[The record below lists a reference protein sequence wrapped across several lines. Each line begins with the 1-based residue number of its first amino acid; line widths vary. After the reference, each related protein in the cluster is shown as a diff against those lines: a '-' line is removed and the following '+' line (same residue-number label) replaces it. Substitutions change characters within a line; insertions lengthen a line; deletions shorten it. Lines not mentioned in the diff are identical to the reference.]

1 MKNWQHMIM
10 LTIAA
15 IFYTGCSLCTPQI
28 KTVYV
33 EPKPF
38 KFTPI
43 DVNLS
48 EIKMVEKIN
57 LDGKLWFSDDSN
69 GSVCMDVDTWL
80 NVRKAKR
87 AESFA
92 NKKLGLQKIILKKAL
107 DGNLKQMKRYIKLNS
122 R

>member
-1 MKNWQHMIM
+1 MA
-10 LTIAA
+10 TIA
-15 IFYTGCSLCTPQI
+15 IFLVGCSLCTPQI

-69 GSVCMDVDTWL
+69 SSVCMDADTWSPI
-80 NVRKAKR
+80 RK
-87 AESFA
+87 S
-92 NKKLGLQKIILKKAL
+92 NKQKDINLRKGNLQKRILIKAL